1 MGPEVVV
8 AEACRVDHI
17 DDPGGFSMTFR
28 TITRRLP
35 LAAAI
40 AALATSAAVQAAPA
54 SAAPPDSGLGAQG
67 AGDGPVGPSGC
78 RGDCGIFAHPNP
90 NPRPKPKPK
99 PCGGS
104 TGRSCEPHAGC
115 SGGVCLPPP
124 PPGSQLPAPP
134 AKTIKCTGR
143 MLD

>member
-28 TITRRLP
+28 TITRRLT

-78 RGDCGIFAHPNP
+78 RGDCGPFTSPANQSKGTWVRDVSGNWTEVP
-90 NPRPKPKPK
+90 
-99 PCGGS
+99 S
-104 TGRSCEPHAGC
+104 GRD
-115 SGGVCLPPP
+115 V
-124 PPGSQLPAPP
+124 
-134 AKTIKCTGR
+134 
-143 MLD
+143 

>member
-28 TITRRLP
+28 TITYRLT

-40 AALATSAAVQAAPA
+40 AALATSAAVQADPA

-78 RGDCGIFAHPNP
+78 RGDCRSSAPACGPGVSQ
-90 NPRPKPKPK
+90 
-99 PCGGS
+99 PCVDVPTVELTPEQRAAWYIAQRCRGLG
-104 TGRSCEPHAGC
+104 
-115 SGGVCLPPP
+115 
-124 PPGSQLPAPP
+124 PA
-134 AKTIKCTGR
+134 ACR
-143 MLD
+143 AQ